1 MRRFLIM
8 LLGSIF
14 LFGGSVQAA
23 ERDFSV
29 AIDTNISE
37 QRQPSNTAYYD
48 LLLAPGAI
56 KELSFIL
63 TNHTDNDLRIAVNP
77 SNATTSSSGHITYQP
92 LTENQ
97 APTIQMTNYLQIA
110 KTVVIPAD
118 GQKTVTAT
126 LTMPNTADIG
136 LMAGGVSFTAV
147 KAKQDIND
155 KIQLA
160 HALSY
165 TIAVHARA
173 QAKLPKVALSLSQP
187 TAISLPNRTGIA
199 FQINNKVGRF
209 VNDLSGTASLTDI
222 ATNKPIMTATFKQ
235 ISLAPN
241 TSWPL
246 TVSRKNKQLPPGKY
260 RLAVHV
266 KTSGL
271 TQSWNQLVT
280 VRIARQDQQVRRL
293 SLWLVGIGVI
303 SIGAIAAIS
312 YWVISKS
319 QPNG

>member
-1 MRRFLIM
+1 
-8 LLGSIF
+8 
-14 LFGGSVQAA
+14 
-23 ERDFSV
+23 
-29 AIDTNISE
+29 
-37 QRQPSNTAYYD
+37 
-48 LLLAPGAI
+48 
-56 KELSFIL
+56 
-63 TNHTDNDLRIAVNP
+63 
-77 SNATTSSSGHITYQP
+77 
-92 LTENQ
+92 
-97 APTIQMTNYLQIA
+97 
-110 KTVVIPAD
+110 
-118 GQKTVTAT
+118 
-126 LTMPNTADIG
+126 
-136 LMAGGVSFTAV
+136 
-147 KAKQDIND
+147 
-155 KIQLA
+155 
-160 HALSY
+160 
-165 TIAVHARA
+165 
-173 QAKLPKVALSLSQP
+173 
-187 TAISLPNRTGIA
+187 
-199 FQINNKVGRF
+199 
-209 VNDLSGTASLTDI
+209 
-222 ATNKPIMTATFKQ
+222 Q